1 MPTASPPTH
10 DDAALEARVFWL
22 RFKNQIAVALLLALL
37 AVVGFARYRLYTN
50 KRDATASALLA
61 GAKNAQDYR
70 QLIAR
75 YPNTPAG
82 ASAYLF
88 LAEAQSKEKKF
99 KDANATL
106 QDFIDKN
113 PKHQLASTARMAMAA
128 NLESAGKT
136 EEALA
141 IYRQIGTGDR
151 KDFNRPLALISEVR
165 LLKAKDRTEEARRV
179 CETILTDYRFP
190 ADQRGGAADNR
201 VPSIWVSEAMRQLR
215 SLKPSTP
222 SNPVPRSTTGS
233 PAAVSPPP
241 LLARPQAAP
250 TPSVAKPK

>member
-37 AVVGFARYRLYTN
+37 AVVGFVGYRLYTN
-50 KRDATASALLA
+50 KRDVAASALLA
-61 GAKNAQDYR
+61 SAKNAQDYR

-99 KDANATL
+99 KDANTTL

-113 PKHQLASTARMAMAA
+113 PKHQLVSTARMAMAA
-128 NLESAGKT
+128 NLESTGKT
-136 EEALA
+136 DEALA
-141 IYRQIGTGDR
+141 IYRQIATGDQ

-165 LLKAKDRTEEARRV
+165 LLKMKNRTEEARRV
-179 CETILTDYRFP
+179 CETILTEYRFP
-190 ADQRGGAADNR
+190 GDQRGAADNR

-215 SLKPSTP
+215 SLKRSTP
-222 SNPVPRSTTGS
+222 SNPVPTSTTGS